1 MQIPNTIS
9 KLGDSPQIKNNFD
22 ENNPMNFYNTAE
34 KPMENTL
41 NKEKNVLF
49 YSDGFKRNANNN
61 PIINNHCNLY
71 IYNESQA
78 DYQSLSKFYHNQ
90 QKNEEIHNDEEGLNN
105 YYLDKNYNNFQNMRN
120 IQKSDNK
127 NISESAE
134 FKNDESINDREEKIQ
149 DQNEDIPEQDEE
161 IHEISQ
167 REIVQN
173 QGFFKS
179 FNSQI
184 QKNKWQGNRID
195 FGETV

>member
-1 MQIPNTIS
+1 
-9 KLGDSPQIKNNFD
+9 
-22 ENNPMNFYNTAE
+22 MNFYNTAE
-34 KPMENTL
+34 KPLENTT

-49 YSDGFKRNANNN
+49 YSDGFKRIANNIN
-61 PIINNHCNLY
+61 PILNNNLY

-78 DYQSLSKFYHNQ
+78 DYQSLSKFYHNHH
-90 QKNEEIHNDEEGLNN
+90 KNEEFPTEDEGLNN
-105 YYLDKNYNNFQNMRN
+105 YYLDKNYKN
-120 IQKSDNK
+120 IQKSENK

-134 FKNDESINDREEKIQ
+134 FKNDESINDREEKNQ
-149 DQNEDIPEQDEE
+149 EHEDIPEQDEE

-184 QKNKWQGNRID
+184 QKNKGNRID